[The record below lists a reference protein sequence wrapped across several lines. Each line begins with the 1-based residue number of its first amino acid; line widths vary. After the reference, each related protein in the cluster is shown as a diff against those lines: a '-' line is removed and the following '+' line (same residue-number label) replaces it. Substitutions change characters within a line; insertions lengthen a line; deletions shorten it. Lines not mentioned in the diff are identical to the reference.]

1 MTKKLRTY
9 SNEFKAEA
17 VKKIADNNGNISAT
31 AKQLGIAMQT
41 LSNWH
46 NKANQGKLVGTE
58 QYDPDLMSALQ
69 EIKQLKRQLKVAEEE
84 REIPKKGDRVLR
96 EKQPVKYAFIKDN
109 RQIFSTTTMCRV
121 LSVKPSSYY
130 DWLSRDISEQ
140 QVHRNQCELLVKAAH
155 SEMKERYGVD
165 RLHAHLSKQDHNIS
179 LYMVRSIK
187 EEHGIKCRRHKRFKV
202 TTDSNHNKLVYDN
215 ILDQRFDAKRP
226 NEAWVSD
233 ITYIWT
239 AEGWLYLAGVKD
251 LYTKE
256 LVGYAI
262 NKRMTADLVCRALNM
277 AIKNKRP
284 TQGLIVHSDRGSQYC
299 SHAYH
304 KIIEQHKFTGSM
316 SGKGNC
322 YDNAPIESFWGVLKN
337 ELVYHQDYKTRFA
350 ATSDIIRYIELYYN
364 QTRIQK
370 GLGYRAPRQVWFD
383 YYRQAA

>member
-1 MTKKLRTY
+1 KKVRTY
-9 SNEFKAEA
+9 SDEFKAEA

-41 LSNWH
+41 LTNWH
-46 NKANQGKLVGTE
+46 SKANQGKLIGTE
-58 QYDPDLMSALQ
+58 QYDPELMAAIQ

-84 REIPKKGDRVLR
+84 REIFKKGDGVLR
-96 EKQPVKYAFIKDN
+96 EKQLVKYAFIKDN
-109 RQIFSTTTMCRV
+109 QQVFSISSMCRV
-121 LSVKPSSYY
+121 LQVKPSSYY
-130 DWLSRDISEQ
+130 DWLGRHISCQ

-155 SEMKERYGVD
+155 SETLERYGFE
-165 RLHAHLSKQDHNIS
+165 RLHAYLSGQGHNIS

-187 EEHGIKCRRHKRFKV
+187 EEFGIKCRRHKRFKV
-202 TTDSNHNKLVYDN
+202 TTDSNHHKLVYPN
-215 ILDQRFDAKRP
+215 VLDQKFDTSRP
-226 NEAWVSD
+226 NESWVSD

-239 AEGWLYLAGVKD
+239 NEGWLYLAGVKD

-262 NKRMTADLVCRALNM
+262 NKRMTADLVCKALNM

-284 TQGLIVHSDRGSQYC
+284 NKGLIVHSDRGSQYC

-304 KIIEQHKFTGSM
+304 KIIKQHQFIGSM

-322 YDNAPIESFWGVLKN
+322 FDNAPIESFWSILKN
-337 ELVYHQDYKTRFA
+337 ELVYHKDYKTRFA
-350 ATSDIIRYIELYYN
+350 AINDIIGYIELYYN

-370 GLGYRAPRQVWFD
+370 GLSYKSPRQVWF
-383 YYRQAA
+383 

>member
-1 MTKKLRTY
+1 MTKKIRTY
-9 SNEFKAEA
+9 SDEFKAEA
-17 VKKIADNNGNISAT
+17 VKKISDNNGNISAT

-46 NKANQGKLVGTE
+46 NKANQGKLVGTD

-84 REIPKKGDRVLR
+84 RENLKKGDGVLC
-96 EKQPVKYAFIKDN
+96 QAQLVKYAFIKDN
-109 RQIFSTTTMCRV
+109 QKIFSITTMCRV
-121 LSVKPSSYY
+121 LRVKPSSYY
-130 DWLSRDISEQ
+130 DWISRDISDQ
-140 QVHRNQCELLVKAAH
+140 QIHRNQSELLVKAAH
-155 SEMKERYGVD
+155 SETKECYGVD
-165 RLHAHLSKQDHNIS
+165 RLHAHLSEQGHNIS

-187 EEHGIKCRRHKRFKV
+187 EQHGIKCRRHKRFKV
-202 TTDSNHNKLVYDN
+202 TTDSNHNKLVYPN
-215 ILDQRFDAKRP
+215 VLDQQFDAKRP
-226 NEAWVSD
+226 NESWVSD

-239 AEGWLYLAGVKD
+239 NEGWLYLAGVKD

-262 NKRMTADLVCRALNM
+262 NKRMTADLVCKALSM

-284 TQGLIVHSDRGSQYC
+284 NKGLIVHSDRGSQYC

-304 KIIEQHKFTGSM
+304 KIIKQHQFTGSM
-316 SGKGNC
+316 SAKGNC
-322 YDNAPIESFWGVLKN
+322 FDNAPIESFWGTLKN

-350 ATSDIIRYIELYYN
+350 AINDIIRYIELYYN

-370 GLGYRAPRQVWFD
+370 GLGYKSPRQVWFD